1 MLFACFF
8 FVCYVFHLDTYITF
22 FFILDNYPQQKQ
34 KTKSMDKIFQIAD
47 EGDYT
52 YKWDRDIPTAFI
64 TTTRMPRKSINK
76 NDINEFILWLYEY
89 LNSIIPISYIYVLFL
104 FASVCWI
111 IHILCCSSKD
121 IDPMDTNGNS
131 KKYKLYS
138 TKIYPKKAI
147 LLHV

>member
-104 FASVCWI
+104 CASVCWI

>member
-1 MLFACFF
+1 
-8 FVCYVFHLDTYITF
+8 
-22 FFILDNYPQQKQ
+22 
-34 KTKSMDKIFQIAD
+34 MDKIFVIGD
-47 EGDYT
+47 EEDNT

-104 FASVCWI
+104 SASVCWI

-121 IDPMDTNGNS
+121 IDRMDTNGNS
-131 KKYKLYS
+131 KKKKIYS

-147 LLHV
+147 ILHV